1 MNESA
6 LHELAGGWVWT
17 RLESCIEILDSQRV
31 PINADEREKRIA
43 GKPTS
48 ELYPYYG
55 ATGKVGWIDDYL
67 FDEEL
72 VLLGEDGAPFFE
84 QAKNKAYIIKGKSW
98 VNNHAHVLNAIADV
112 TLNQFLCNYL
122 NVFDYH
128 GYVTGTTRAKLNQS
142 PMRKIPIP
150 LPPLPEQRRIVTKI
164 EELFT
169 RLDAGVSE
177 LKKTQAQL
185 KRYRQSVLKAAC
197 EGKLVPTEVELAK
210 VEGRDYEPADVLLA
224 RINDIRKRNTKG
236 KYIEMP
242 TLDISDLPKIPEG
255 WLWVQAQ
262 DVCNWITNGY
272 TPKANKMFQG
282 NGEIP
287 FIKVY
292 NLTNKG
298 ELDFSKNPTFI
309 SKETHKK
316 ELSRSKVFPGDILM
330 NIVGPPLG
338 KVSVVP
344 DIFPE
349 WNINQAIVIYRPLE
363 GFDKKFLCY
372 SLLTDNILSWAIKRS
387 KATAG
392 QFNLTITI
400 CRNLPLPLP
409 PLAEQRRIVAE
420 VERRLSVADE
430 VARTVEHSL
439 VQAQRLRQSI
449 LKKAFEGRLVAQDAN
464 DEPAGVLVERIRQQK
479 QLSNQTNKT
488 TRRKANGNKS
498 R

>member
-1 MNESA
+1 MGGGTPSREIPEYFGGNIIWLTPTEVPKNKIVILNDSKEKITESGLRNCSA
-6 LHELAGGWVWT
+6 KIIPKDSVLLTSRASIGFVAIAGCEVTTNQGFASFVCSNAIYNFYLAYWLWANKQM
-17 RLESCIEILDSQRV
+17 LES
-31 PINADEREKRIA
+31 NA
-43 GKPTS
+43 
-48 ELYPYYG
+48 
-55 ATGKVGWIDDYL
+55 
-67 FDEEL
+67 
-72 VLLGEDGAPFFE
+72 
-84 QAKNKAYIIKGKSW
+84 
-98 VNNHAHVLNAIADV
+98 
-112 TLNQFLCNYL
+112 
-122 NVFDYH
+122 
-128 GYVTGTTRAKLNQS
+128 TGTTFKEISKSKL
-142 PMRKIPIP
+142 REFHIP
-150 LPPLPEQRRIVTKI
+150 LPPLPEQRRIVTKVD
-164 EELFT
+164 ELFT
-169 RLDAGVSE
+169 KLDAGVSA
-177 LKKTQAQL
+177 LQKTQAQL
-185 KRYRQSVLKAAC
+185 KRYRRSVLKAAC
-197 EGKLVPTEVELAK
+197 EGKLVPTEAELAK
-210 VEGRDYEPADVLLA
+210 AEERAYEPADVLLA
-224 RINDIRKRNTKG
+224 RIKKERKRNTKG

-242 TLDISDLPKIPEG
+242 TLDISDLPKLPEG

-309 SKETHKK
+309 SKETHTK
-316 ELSRSKVFPGDILM
+316 ELSRSNVFPGDILM

-338 KVSVVP
+338 KVSIVP

-363 GFDKKFLCY
+363 GFGRKFLCY

-409 PLAEQRRIVAE
+409 PLAEQRRIVGE

-430 VARTVEHSL
+430 VARTVEQSL
-439 VQAQRLRQSI
+439 AQAGRLRQSI
-449 LKKAFEGRLVAQDAN
+449 LKKAFGGRLVAQDAS
-464 DEPAGVLVERIRQQK
+464 DEPAGVLLEKICLQK
-479 QLSNQTNKT
+479 QLEIKKDRSK
-488 TRRKANGNKS
+488 R
-498 R
+498 